1 MYLCDKI
8 LVLFLIHANL
18 ADGNIEEA
26 ARALL
31 GALKDSLFKIDGGDR
46 KMLYSEM
53 LCMYMYTMSCM

>member
-1 MYLCDKI
+1 MHICDKI

-26 ARALL
+26 AKALL
-31 GALKDSLFKIDGGDR
+31 GALKDSLLKTDGGDR

-53 LCMYMYTMSCM
+53 LCMYMYTCMY